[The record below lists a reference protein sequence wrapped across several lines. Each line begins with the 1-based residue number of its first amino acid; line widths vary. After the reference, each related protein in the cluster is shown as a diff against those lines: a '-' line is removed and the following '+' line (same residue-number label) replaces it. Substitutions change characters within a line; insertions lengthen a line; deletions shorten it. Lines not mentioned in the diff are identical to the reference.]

1 MFGED
6 LSVGELFRSPGHVI
20 SEEECVH
27 FATQWDPL
35 DIHTSPRE
43 ADQGWHDGLIVSGL
57 HTLCLHQ
64 AVMAREET
72 HSWSIVGGTKLG
84 VRFSRPVRPGDRLE
98 VTATMI
104 EATRRAVRGVDATDP
119 WCTVIVQGQ
128 VLTASGQPAL
138 EIDLTSVLWWSAEA
152 RDRVLEMREDM
163 RL

>member
-57 HTLCLHQ
+57 HALCLHQ

-104 EATRRAVRGVDATDP
+104 EATRRAVRGVDANRPLVHRDGAWTGP
-119 WCTVIVQGQ
+119 NR
-128 VLTASGQPAL
+128 
-138 EIDLTSVLWWSAEA
+138 ERSARS
-152 RDRVLEMREDM
+152 RDRSDLCALVEC
-163 RL
+163 